1 MSANGNGSH
10 RTAQNN
16 GTNGKANGV
25 EHDLPDPNMP
35 IAVIGISTRFPGGA
49 DSPEALWKM
58 ISKGKSAWSKVPED
72 RFALESF
79 YHPDPDRNG
88 TMNVTGGHFLED
100 DIACF
105 DAPFFGISPNEA
117 KAMDPQQ
124 RLQLE
129 SAYEAFENAGI
140 PIEQAA
146 GTRTSVYIGVF
157 NKDYA
162 DIMGRDPETGP
173 LYQATGNGQSILS
186 NRISYFFN
194 LKGPSI
200 TVDTACSSSL
210 VGLHLACQGL
220 RTGEAEQAVVGGT
233 NLIFS
238 PDIMVAMSLL
248 GFLSPDGRSYAFD
261 HRAKGYA
268 RGEGVATLVLKPLHM
283 AMRDGDP
290 IRAVIRGTG
299 VNSDGR
305 TAGITLPNGD
315 AQEALIREVYRN
327 AKLDP
332 VDTGYFEAHGTGT
345 QAGDPMEA
353 GAIHRVFT
361 ANCKRSQPLYVGS
374 IKTNIGHLEGASGLA
389 GVVKAILCLEKGL
402 IPPNINYKKPNERLD
417 LEKWNLKIPTE
428 LTPWPTEILRRA
440 SVNSFGYGGTNA
452 HVVLDGYNTSRT
464 EVGHPLANGGD
475 SNSGPRVFVFTAS
488 DETAATSL
496 IKRMASY
503 LRDIPSPI
511 ETATLRDLAFTLS
524 QRRSQLAYRLAVSAS
539 SVGELTDALENGQI
553 QIRKSLRAP
562 RLGLV
567 FTGQGAQ
574 SAQMGAALLDQYP
587 VFADSVH
594 RASRTLKGLGCV
606 WNLREELLNDSSC
619 TLINEPL
626 YSQPLC
632 TALQVA
638 LVDLLRSWGIQPIAV
653 TGHSSG
659 EIAAAYAAGALTHE
673 AAMMA
678 AYYRGLLSSQL
689 AADSNTAGC
698 MAAVGLSP
706 VEVEEY
712 LAKLT
717 TGKLC
722 IACYNSPKNVT
733 VSGDIAAMDE
743 LESAL
748 QGSDVFFR
756 RLKVTVAYHS
766 HHMQQIADS
775 YRAALQ
781 NLPQPD
787 ATANDEQVQFYSS
800 VTGSFISNSEL
811 GAEYWVQNMV
821 SPVLFSSS
829 MRSMC
834 LGIKQDGKRIVRGN
848 KLNVQMLLEV
858 GPHSA
863 LAGPIKNIL
872 KDPSFRSGSQV
883 PYTSCLVRNDDSV
896 STILKAAGDM
906 FVNGYPVNFSRIN
919 EPVDGTR
926 PQALPDLPPY
936 AWNHTNRYWHESRIS
951 KNYRLRSQ
959 PRRDLLGAP
968 VSDFNP
974 SEPRWRG
981 FIRMSELPWIKDHQV
996 EGKILYP
1003 AAGMILMA
1011 VEAMRQI
1018 TPSDDITGF
1027 ELRDIQIGKAIM
1039 VNEGGEDIETMF
1051 ALRPWNTSSVGSS
1064 TYWYEFRLF
1073 SVTESEGWSEH
1084 CRGCIAAVKPTG
1096 PRELGSAQESKLR
1109 VEAAQQ
1115 LINHHREV
1123 CTSNVNVRRM
1133 YEDLTHVGL
1142 SYGPSFQNLASLRSA
1157 EKDHLVFASVAV
1169 PDTAQLMPHKFEY
1182 PHLLH
1187 PATLDTILQ
1196 TIFPALTAGGKDLTS
1211 PLVPTFI
1218 RRINIANYPCTSP
1231 GQVLEVASSALWKGF
1246 RHADAEVTVT
1256 DTSRK
1261 DVGAVVEIEGL
1272 RCSTIA
1278 HMVTSDTAADSR
1290 KLCFNMVW
1298 DDDLDLL
1305 QPSNIPKVLPPSCR
1319 NAELSRQIEMMET
1332 AGYLYMKR
1340 AVDTLTPEDIDKL
1353 SSHHR
1358 LFYASMQDICQREE
1372 AKALARQ
1379 SSLLMACSE
1388 SEHSALTQRVASF
1401 GAEGEMV
1408 CRMGENLVPIL
1419 RQEVDP
1425 LELMLKNDLLYDLY
1439 RTALGTDRCY
1449 EQMSRIMQKLSHKR
1463 PDLKVLEVGAG
1474 TGGATKP
1481 ILETLGGQGDNYP
1494 RFSHYD
1500 FTDISNGFFEK
1511 AQENFKAWA
1520 GLVSYK
1526 RLDIEEDVAN
1536 QDFGEG
1542 QYDVIVAANV
1552 LHATKTMKKTMQNVR
1567 KLLKPGG
1574 KLILMEVTRLLLR
1587 GSVIFGNLPGWWL
1600 GAEEGRTH
1608 GPTLTEDSW
1617 GELLCDTGFSGLDI
1631 CLRDFPD
1638 QEDYMYSVMVST
1650 AEGGQDSSYP
1660 PAVIIDSFG
1669 TQSVAT
1675 KQLSQALANLT
1686 SVEPEI
1692 YTLEGCASADLLGKV
1707 CLCLDETS
1715 QSLIHQMDTE
1725 RFYQV
1730 RKAISSSKGL
1740 LWVVRSAAT
1749 DDDVPNASLIAGL
1762 ARSIRSEDQ
1771 SKRLITLDLDGERP
1785 LSAAEAATSIFHV
1798 FQCSFRN
1805 EEEGQKGDWEL
1816 RERDGR
1822 LQTPRMIEDVVANQ
1836 FIARET
1842 KEATPELQPFK
1853 QPGRPLKLEI
1863 GIPGLLD
1870 TLRFVDDPTFLS
1882 PIGDDE
1888 VDIDVAASGVN
1899 FRDIMVS
1906 MGQLVDNFLGCE
1918 CSGVITQV
1926 GRNVTR
1932 LKPGDRVCTWTLGCY
1947 STYVR
1952 NPEALVQV
1960 IPDDMSYEVAASL
1973 PIVYCTA
1980 YFAIVDTARLQKGES
1995 VLIHAAAGGVGQ
2007 AAIMLAQ
2014 MIGAEIYAT
2023 VGTVEKRRFLQ
2034 EKYGIPDDHIF
2045 SSRDS
2050 SFADGV
2056 RRMTKG
2062 KGVDVVL
2069 NSLAGELLR
2078 ETWHCISMFGRFI
2091 EIGKRDI
2098 EINTKLEM
2106 SPFIRNVT
2114 FASVDLT
2121 VIFRHRKPLGAAAL
2135 NAVMDL
2141 LRERKVHEIDPI
2153 TTFPVSQIEDAFRMM
2168 QAGKHLGKL
2177 IITTSPTDLVKA
2189 LPKREETLQ
2198 LRPDASYL
2206 LVGGLGGL
2214 GRATSVWMAE
2224 HGAKNLIFVSRSGT
2238 AKPEAAALV
2247 ERLQKA
2253 GVEVA
2258 VLQCDV
2264 SDYDKLSAAVQQA
2277 ETAMPPIRGVIHG
2290 GMVLN
2295 DSIFEAMTYEQFQD
2309 ALRPKVTGTKN
2320 LHRLTTSKDLDF
2332 FIMLSSAAGVVG
2344 NSSQGNYAAG
2354 GAFQD
2359 AFAHYRTTK
2368 GLPAVTLDLG
2378 SIDDVG
2384 FVAENQDYVVNLER
2398 WGYLTIAQAEFFS
2411 MIKQAILQPKRS
2423 QTDCQ
2428 VITGLGTQGMVEAGG
2443 DTSADEVPFWFHDAK
2458 FSHLLQMGRKQT
2470 KEEDSDRGMRLIEA
2484 IPAAESLNEA
2494 THIICD
2500 AIVGKMAK
2508 MLGVPA
2514 ESIDSSQSMAAYGL
2528 DSLVAV
2534 ELRNW
2539 LFREAKADVAVF
2551 EVLGKGSVMA
2561 LAGDIALKSKIL
2573 PAALRKEAQDA

>member
-1 MSANGNGSH
+1 MNANGNGSH
-10 RTAQNN
+10 TSTQNN
-16 GTNGKANGV
+16 GVNGHGNG
-25 EHDLPDPNMP
+25 LPDPNMP
-35 IAVIGISTRFPGGA
+35 IAVIGISTRFPGDA
-49 DSPEALWKM
+49 NSPEALWEM
-58 ISKGKSAWSKVPED
+58 ISKGKSAWSKIPED
-72 RFALESF
+72 RFALDSF
-79 YHPDPDRNG
+79 YHPDADRNG
-88 TMNVTGGHFLED
+88 TMNVTGGHFLTQD
-100 DIACF
+100 LACF

-124 RLQLE
+124 RMQLE
-129 SAYEAFENAGI
+129 SAYEALENAGI
-140 PIEQAA
+140 PIEKVT
-146 GTRTSVYIGVF
+146 GTKTSVYIGVF

-162 DIMGRDPETGP
+162 DIMCRDPETGP

-210 VGLHLACQGL
+210 VGIHLACQGL
-220 RTGEAEQAVVGGT
+220 RSGEAEQAVVGGT

-268 RGEGVATLVLKPLHM
+268 RGEGVATLVLKPLDK
-283 AMRDGDP
+283 AIRDGDP

-305 TAGITLPNGD
+305 TAGITLPNGE
-315 AQEALIREVYRN
+315 AQEALIREVYQN
-327 AKLDP
+327 ARLDP
-332 VDTGYFEAHGTGT
+332 IDTGYFEAHGTGT

-361 ANCKRSQPLYVGS
+361 ADRERSHPLYVGS

-389 GVVKAILCLEKGL
+389 GMVKAILCLEKGF
-402 IPPNINYKKPNERLD
+402 IPPNMNYEKPNQRLD

-428 LTPWPTEILRRA
+428 LTAWPAEVPRRA

-452 HVVLDGYNTSRT
+452 HVILDGYNARQVEGRHDLAYTSD
-464 EVGHPLANGGD
+464 V
-475 SNSGPRVFVFTAS
+475 NSPRRVFVFTAS
-488 DETAATSL
+488 DEAAAASL
-496 IKRMASY
+496 AKR
-503 LRDIPSPI
+503 
-511 ETATLRDLAFTLS
+511 TATYLQQVPNAQEANLLRDLAFTLS
-524 QRRSQLAYRLAVSAS
+524 QRRSQLSYRLAVSAT
-539 SVGELTDALENGQI
+539 SVVELADTLGKTQGQV
-553 QIRKSLRAP
+553 RKAMRTP

-574 SAQMGAALLDQYP
+574 WPEMGASLLEQYP
-587 VFADSVH
+587 VFADSLL
-594 RASRTLKGLGCV
+594 RANRTLKGLGCT
-606 WNLREELLNDSSC
+606 WNLIAELLKDSASS
-619 TLINEPL
+619 NVHEPL
-626 YSQPLC
+626 YSQSLC
-632 TALQVA
+632 TAVQVA
-638 LVDLLRSWGIQPIAV
+638 LVDLLRSWGVQPTAV

-659 EIAAAYAAGALTHE
+659 EIAAAYAAGMLTHE
-673 AAMMA
+673 GAIMA

-689 AADSNTAGC
+689 SGSSSVAGS
-698 MAAVGLSP
+698 MASVGLSP
-706 VEVEEY
+706 AETEEY

-717 TGKLC
+717 TGTLR
-722 IACYNSPKNVT
+722 IACFNAPKNVT
-733 VSGDIAAMDE
+733 VSGDIAAIEE
-743 LESAL
+743 LETLLKPSE
-748 QGSDVFFR
+748 VFFR
-756 RLKVTVAYHS
+756 RLKVNVAYHS
-766 HHMQQIADS
+766 HHMQQIAAK
-775 YRAALQ
+775 YREALQ
-781 NLPQPD
+781 RLPKLD
-787 ATANDEQVQFYSS
+787 IKDDEGQVQFYSS
-800 VTGSFISNSEL
+800 VTGHLTSASTLEP
-811 GAEYWVQNMV
+811 EYWVQNMV

-829 MRSMC
+829 LRNMC
-834 LGIKQDGKRIVRGN
+834 LGLKQDGKRLLRGN
-848 KLNVQMLLEV
+848 RLNVQMLLEV

-863 LAGPIKNIL
+863 LAGPIKAIL
-872 KDPSFRSGSQV
+872 KDHSLGNESQI
-883 PYTSCLVRNDDSV
+883 PYTSCLVRNADSV
-896 STILKAAGDM
+896 SSIQKAAGDM
-906 FVNGYPVNFSRIN
+906 FVYGYPLNFARIN
-919 EPVDGTR
+919 EPVDG
-926 PQALPDLPPY
+926 PCAQVLGNLPPY
-936 AWNHTNRYWHESRIS
+936 AWNHTGRYWHESRLS

-968 VSDFNP
+968 VPDFNP
-974 SEPRWRG
+974 TEPRWRG
-981 FIRMSELPWIKDHQV
+981 FIRLSELPWVKDHQV

-1018 TPSDDITGF
+1018 VPSEEVTGF

-1039 VNEGGEDIETMF
+1039 VNEGGDDLETMF
-1051 ALRPWNTSSVGSS
+1051 TMRPWNTSSVESS
-1064 TYWYEFRLF
+1064 SLWYEFRLF
-1073 SVTESEGWSEH
+1073 SITETDGWNEH
-1084 CRGCIAAVKPTG
+1084 CRGCIAAVKPAG
-1096 PRELGSAQESKLR
+1096 SKELGSAQEAQLR
-1109 VEAAQQ
+1109 VKAAHE
-1115 LINHHREV
+1115 LVAHHREA
-1123 CTSNVNVRRM
+1123 CTSSINVRRM
-1133 YEDLTHVGL
+1133 YEDLSHVGL
-1142 SYGPSFQNLASLRSA
+1142 HYGPSFQNLSSLKSA
-1157 EKDHLVFASVAV
+1157 EKDHRVFASVTV
-1169 PDTAQLMPHKFEY
+1169 PNTSELMPHKFEY
-1182 PHLLH
+1182 PHILH
-1187 PATLDTILQ
+1187 PATLDSVLQ
-1196 TIFPALTAGGKDLTS
+1196 TIFPALTAGGKNLTS

-1218 RRINIANYPCTSP
+1218 RRITVANHACTAP

-1246 RHADAEVTVT
+1246 RHADAELTVIDST
-1256 DTSRK
+1256 SQDT
-1261 DVGAVVEIEGL
+1261 GALVAIEGL
-1272 RCSTIA
+1272 RCSSIA
-1278 HMVTSDTAADSR
+1278 HMVSSSGTTEDR
-1290 KLCFNMVW
+1290 KLCFNMEW

-1305 QPSNIPKVLPPSCR
+1305 EESKIPDMLPLSGR
-1319 NAELSRQIEMMET
+1319 DAELSQKVAMMET
-1332 AGYLYMKR
+1332 AAFLYMKQ
-1340 AVDTLTPEDIDKL
+1340 ALDTIAPEEADKMT
-1353 SSHHR
+1353 SHHR
-1358 LFYASMQDICQREE
+1358 LFYRSIQEICQR
-1372 AKALARQ
+1372 AATKGYPHQ
-1379 SSLLMACSE
+1379 SVQWTSCTDSE
-1388 SEHSALTQRVASF
+1388 RSALVQEVATFS
-1401 GAEGEMV
+1401 AEGEMV

-1425 LELMLKNDLLYDLY
+1425 LELMLQNDLLYDLY

-1449 EQMSRIMQKLSHKR
+1449 EQMSKVLQKLSHKQ
-1463 PDLKVLEVGAG
+1463 PDLKILEIGAG

-1481 ILETLGGQGDNYP
+1481 ILETLGGHGDKYP

-1500 FTDISNGFFEK
+1500 FTDISSGFFEK
-1511 AQENFKAWA
+1511 AQENFKAW
-1520 GLVSYK
+1520 GDLVSYK
-1526 RLDIEEDVAN
+1526 RLDIEDDLDN
-1536 QDFGEG
+1536 QDFSQG
-1542 QYDVIVAANV
+1542 QYDVIIAANV
-1552 LHATKTMKKTMQNVR
+1552 LHATKTMRKTMQNVR
-1567 KLLKPGG
+1567 KLLRPGG
-1574 KLILMEVTRLLLR
+1574 KLILMEVTSLLLR

-1600 GAEEGRTH
+1600 GADEGRTH
-1608 GPTLTEDSW
+1608 GPTLTEDAW
-1617 GELLCDTGFSGLDI
+1617 ATLLRETGFSGLDI

-1638 QEDYMYSVMVST
+1638 KDDYMYSVLVST
-1650 AEGGQDSSYP
+1650 AEDTQERSYP
-1660 PAVIIDSFG
+1660 PAVIIDSVG
-1669 TQSVAT
+1669 CQSVAT
-1675 KQLSQALANLT
+1675 KQLSQALTRLT
-1686 SVEPEI
+1686 TVTPET
-1692 YTLEGCASADLLGKV
+1692 YTLTDCASVDLTGKV
-1707 CLCLDETS
+1707 CICLDEVS
-1715 QSLIHQMDTE
+1715 ESFIHDMNAET
-1725 RFYQV
+1725 FYQV

-1740 LWVVRSAAT
+1740 LWVGRSGAS
-1749 DDDVPNASLIAGL
+1749 DGDIPNTSLMVGL
-1762 ARSIRSEDQ
+1762 ARSIRSEDE
-1771 SKRLITLDLDGERP
+1771 SKRLITLDLDGKSP
-1785 LSAAEAATSIFHV
+1785 MLAAEAATTIIRV
-1798 FQCSFRN
+1798 FQQSFRN
-1805 EEEGQKGDWEL
+1805 EDEGQKGDWEF

-1822 LQTPRMIEDVVANQ
+1822 LLIPRMIENINANQ
-1836 FIARET
+1836 FIAHET
-1842 KEATPELQPFK
+1842 KELTPELQPFH

-1870 TLRFVDDPTFLS
+1870 TLRFVDDPTFTH

-1888 VDIDVAASGVN
+1888 VDIRVAASGVN

-1918 CSGVITQV
+1918 CSGIITQV

-1947 STYVR
+1947 STFVR

-1960 IPDDMSYEVAASL
+1960 IPDNMSFEVAASL

-1980 YFAIVDTARLQKGES
+1980 YFAIIDTARLQKGES
-1995 VLIHAAAGGVGQ
+1995 ILIHAAAGGVGQ

-2023 VGTVEKRRFLQ
+2023 VGTLEKRKFLQ
-2034 EKYGIPDDHIF
+2034 ERYGIPDDHIF

-2078 ETWHCISMFGRFI
+2078 ETWHSISMFGRFI

-2121 VIFRHRKPLGAAAL
+2121 VIFRHRKPLGASAL

-2141 LRERKVHEIDPI
+2141 LREGKVHEINPI
-2153 TTFPVSQIEDAFRMM
+2153 TTFPISQIEDAFRMM

-2177 IITTSPTDLVKA
+2177 IIQANPTDLVKV
-2189 LPKREETLQ
+2189 LPKQEDSLQ
-2198 LRPDASYL
+2198 LRADASYL

-2224 HGAKNLIFVSRSGT
+2224 HGAKNLIFLSRSGT
-2238 AKPEAAALV
+2238 LKPEAAALV
-2247 ERLQKA
+2247 DRLEKA
-2253 GVEVA
+2253 GVRVA

-2264 SDYDKLSAAVQQA
+2264 SDYEKLSAAVQ
-2277 ETAMPPIRGVIHG
+2277 TSLSTMPPIRGVIHG

-2295 DSIFEAMTYEQFQD
+2295 DSIFEAMTHEQFQD
-2309 ALRPKVTGTKN
+2309 AIRPKVAGTKN
-2320 LHRLTTSKDLDF
+2320 LHKLTADMDLDF
-2332 FIMLSSAAGVVG
+2332 FILLSSAAGIVG

-2359 AFAHYRTTK
+2359 AFAHYRTAK

-2411 MIKQAILQPKRS
+2411 MIKQAIVQPKRS
-2423 QTDCQ
+2423 QNDCQ
-2428 VITGLGTQGMVEAGG
+2428 VITGLGTQGMIEAGG
-2443 DTSADEVPFWFHDAK
+2443 DTNPDEIPFWFHDAK
-2458 FSHLLQMGRKQT
+2458 FSHLLQMGRKHAKT
-2470 KEEDSDRGMRLIEA
+2470 ADSDRGLGLAET
-2484 IPAAESLNEA
+2484 IPMAESLSEA
-2494 THIICD
+2494 THFICD
-2500 AIVGKMAK
+2500 AIIAKMAK

-2514 ESIDSSQSMAAYGL
+2514 ESIDPSQSMAAYGV

-2551 EVLGKGSVMA
+2551 EVLGKGSLAA

-2573 PAALRKEAQDA
+2573 PAALRKEAQQA